1 MTYFRCMTVYHLL
14 WSIPTTSSNTINQEC
29 LSIKNTIHFFKWGFL
44 YFPKYDYPIF
54 RWDFSLFFFVIMK
67 EGFFFRD
74 KTKVK
79 L

>member
-14 WSIPTTSSNTINQEC
+14 WSIPTTSSNTINQEY
-29 LSIKNTIHFFKWGFL
+29 LSIKNTIHFLNEDFFIFQNMIIRFLDGIFL
-44 YFPKYDYPIF
+44 YFF
-54 RWDFSLFFFVIMK
+54 RNY
-67 EGFFFRD
+67 ERGFFFRG